1 MEWTRVMEWV
11 RVWGNKPG
19 QMSWLGFE
27 GTSRVKESLRLMERV
42 RPNELVR
49 VWWKELVRVWWNQWA
64 RVDGMNEWMNTLRW
78 KSWSRLM
85 CWSRLMEQVR
95 VMCWSGWWNKSG
107 VMCWSGW
114 WNKSGWWMWEWKQQ
128 LRATEDYLAES
139 DGRHSRETLEESM
152 EKWEEWRAT
161 L

>member
-11 RVWGNKPG
+11 RVWGNKSSECTQVKELVRVWWNKLG

-95 VMCWSGWWNKSG
+95 VMCWSRL
-107 VMCWSGW
+107 MCGLGW
-114 WNKSGWWMWEWKQQ
+114 WNKSGWCVGQVDGTSQGDECESGNNNWEQRK
-128 LRATEDYLAES
+128 TI
-139 DGRHSRETLEESM
+139 
-152 EKWEEWRAT
+152 
-161 L
+161 

>member
-95 VMCWSGWWNKSG
+95 GDVLVRLMEQVRVMN
-107 VMCWSGW
+107 VRV
-114 WNKSGWWMWEWKQQ
+114 E
-128 LRATEDYLAES
+128 TTIES
-139 DGRHSRETLEESM
+139 NGRLSSR
-152 EKWEEWRAT
+152 EWRAT
-161 L
+161 LSRNIRGIYGEVRRVTGDTLGNWERRATL